1 MNIQNISIEEIRPYW
16 RNPRNNESAIDAVKK
31 SIQEYGFNQPI
42 VTDKDLVIIAGH
54 TRYKALLQLGWK
66 EAPVVVLEDIAP
78 EKAKQYRIA
87 DNKTNELASW
97 DMSLLIPELR
107 EIKDLDVM
115 RDYFPEFDLDALLH
129 EASTAAAVTTE
140 QIEHRQE
147 KMENAFQ
154 ERSEEAADAYI
165 SVTCPHCG
173 EDFFVD
179 KREVNRFPGK
189 PTAE

>member
-1 MNIQNISIEEIRPYW
+1 MKVQQISLDEIRPYW

-87 DNKTNELASW
+87 DNKTKL
-97 DMSLLIPELR
+97 
-107 EIKDLDVM
+107 KQ
-115 RDYFPEFDLDALLH
+115 
-129 EASTAAAVTTE
+129 T
-140 QIEHRQE
+140 
-147 KMENAFQ
+147 
-154 ERSEEAADAYI
+154 
-165 SVTCPHCG
+165 
-173 EDFFVD
+173 
-179 KREVNRFPGK
+179 
-189 PTAE
+189 